1 MAIKAIFFDLD
12 DTLHDHL
19 YPFSKAF
26 KDSFP
31 HLYEQMDVVSLY
43 KKFRDF
49 SDLLWKKYSNHEL
62 TLEELRIARIVM
74 AFEYFQKGIS
84 NEQASEF
91 QTHYELNCDNLQ
103 LFAEVPELI
112 NEIKAKGILVGII
125 TNGPV
130 QHQFNKINS
139 LGLTS
144 CVSRNHIF
152 ISDEVGVAK
161 PNKQIFQHVAQ
172 KVNMTPSEIVYIGD
186 SWPNDV
192 VAPMEAG
199 WKAIWYN
206 HRKRLPDTDHKP
218 LAEIDQL
225 LSIIDIVKKKFNAI
239 QR

>member
-49 SDLLWKKYSNHEL
+49 SDLLWEKYSNHEL
-62 TLEELRIARIVM
+62 TLEELRIARIEM
-74 AFEYFQKGIS
+74 AFEYFKKGIT

-91 QTHYELNCDNLQ
+91 QAQYELNGDNLQ

-139 LGLTS
+139 LGLTNY
-144 CVSRNHIF
+144 VSRNHIF

-172 KVNMTPSEIVYIGD
+172 KVNMLPNEIVYIGD

-218 LAEIDQL
+218 LAEINQL

>member
-19 YPFSKAF
+19 HPFSKAF

-31 HLYEQMDVVSLY
+31 DLYEQMDVESLY

-74 AFEYFQKGIS
+74 ALEYFQKGIT
-84 NEQASEF
+84 NEQASDF
-91 QTHYELNCDNLQ
+91 QAEYELNLDNLQ
-103 LFAEVPELI
+103 LFTEVPELI
-112 NEIKAKGILVGII
+112 NVIKAKGKLVGII

-130 QHQFNKINS
+130 KHQFNKINS

-144 CVSRNHIF
+144 YVSGDHIF

-161 PNKQIFQHVAQ
+161 PNKQIFHHVAQ
-172 KVNMTPSEIVYIGD
+172 KVNMIPSEILYIGD

-199 WKAIWYN
+199 WQAIWYN
-206 HRKRLPDTDHKP
+206 HRKRLPDTGHKP
-218 LAEIDQL
+218 LAVIDHL
-225 LSIIDIVKKKFNAI
+225 LSIINILDKDI
-239 QR
+239 

>member
-1 MAIKAIFFDLD
+1 
-12 DTLHDHL
+12 
-19 YPFSKAF
+19 
-26 KDSFP
+26 
-31 HLYEQMDVVSLY
+31 MDVTSLY

-49 SDLLWKKYSNHEL
+49 SDLLWKQYSRQQL

-74 AFEYFQKGIS
+74 ALEYFQKGIT
-84 NEQASEF
+84 NEQASRF
-91 QTHYELNCDNLQ
+91 QAQYELNSGSLQ
-103 LFAEVPELI
+103 LFAEVPKLI
-112 NEIKAKGILVGII
+112 NEIKTQGKLVGII

-144 CVSRNHIF
+144 CVSRDHIF

-172 KVNMTPSEIVYIGD
+172 KVNMIPSEIIYIGD

-206 HRKRLPDTDHKP
+206 HRKRLPDTGHKP
-218 LAEIDQL
+218 IAEINQL
-225 LSIIDIVKKKFNAI
+225 LSIIDIVKEES
-239 QR
+239 

>member
-1 MAIKAIFFDLD
+1 MTIKAIFFDLD

-19 YPFSKAF
+19 YPFSVAF

-31 HLYEQMDVVSLY
+31 NLYQQMAVEELY

-49 SDLLWKKYSNHEL
+49 SDLLWKKYSNQEL
-62 TLEELRIARIVM
+62 TLEELRISRIVM
-74 AFEYFQKGIS
+74 ALEFFQKDIT
-84 NEQASEF
+84 NEQASQF
-91 QTHYELNCDNLQ
+91 QAHYELNLDNLQ
-103 LFAEVPELI
+103 LFPEVPELI
-112 NEIKAKGILVGII
+112 KSIKAKGKLVGII

-130 QHQFNKINS
+130 QHQFNKISS

-144 CVSRNHIF
+144 YVSKDHIF

-161 PNKQIFQHVAQ
+161 PNKQIFHHVAQ
-172 KVNMTPSEIVYIGD
+172 KVNMIPSEIVYIGD

-199 WKAIWYN
+199 WKAIWYK

>member
-1 MAIKAIFFDLD
+1 MTIKAIFFDLD

-26 KDSFP
+26 KDTFP
-31 HLYEQMDVVSLY
+31 LLYEYMDVTSLY

-49 SDLLWKKYSNHEL
+49 SDLLWKQYSSRQL
-62 TLEELRIARIVM
+62 TLEEMRIARIVM
-74 AFEYFQKGIS
+74 ALEYFQKGIT
-84 NEQASEF
+84 NELASRFQA
-91 QTHYELNCDNLQ
+91 QYELNSGSLQ
-103 LFAEVPELI
+103 LFAEVPKLI
-112 NEIKAKGILVGII
+112 NEIKAQGKLVGII

-144 CVSRNHIF
+144 FVSRDRIF

-172 KVNMTPSEIVYIGD
+172 KVNMIPSEMIYIGD

-206 HRKRLPDTDHKP
+206 HRKRLPDIGHKP
-218 LAEIDQL
+218 LAEINQL
-225 LSIIDIVKKKFNAI
+225 LSIIDIVKEES
-239 QR
+239 

>member
-1 MAIKAIFFDLD
+1 MAS
-12 DTLHDHL
+12 
-19 YPFSKAF
+19 Y
-26 KDSFP
+26 
-31 HLYEQMDVVSLY
+31 
-43 KKFRDF
+43 
-49 SDLLWKKYSNHEL
+49 
-62 TLEELRIARIVM
+62 
-74 AFEYFQKGIS
+74 
-84 NEQASEF
+84 
-91 QTHYELNCDNLQ
+91 
-103 LFAEVPELI
+103 
-112 NEIKAKGILVGII
+112 
-125 TNGPV
+125 
-130 QHQFNKINS
+130 
-139 LGLTS
+139 
-144 CVSRNHIF
+144 VSRNHIF

>member
-31 HLYEQMDVVSLY
+31 DLYQQMDVELLY

-49 SDLLWKKYSNHEL
+49 SDLLWKKYSIQEL

-74 AFEYFQKGIS
+74 ALEYFQKGIT
-84 NEQASEF
+84 NEQASDF
-91 QTHYELNCDNLQ
+91 QAQYELNLDNLQ

-112 NEIKAKGILVGII
+112 NVMKAKGKFVGII

-139 LGLTS
+139 LDLTS
-144 CVSRNHIF
+144 YVSRDHIF

-161 PNKQIFQHVAQ
+161 PNKQIFHHVAQ

-192 VAPMEAG
+192 VAPIEAG
-199 WKAIWYN
+199 WQAIWYN
-206 HRKRLPDTDHKP
+206 HRKRMPDTAHKP
-218 LAEIDQL
+218 LAVIDQL
-225 LSIIDIVKKKFNAI
+225 LSIIDILDKDI
-239 QR
+239 

>member
-62 TLEELRIARIVM
+62 TLEELRIARIEM
-74 AFEYFQKGIS
+74 AFEYFKKGIT

-91 QTHYELNCDNLQ
+91 QAQYELNGDNLQ
-103 LFAEVPELI
+103 LFAEVLELI
-112 NEIKAKGILVGII
+112 NEIKSKGILVGII

-139 LGLTS
+139 LGLAS

-161 PNKQIFQHVAQ
+161 PNIQIFQHVAQ
-172 KVNMTPSEIVYIGD
+172 KVNMSPNEIVYIGD

-225 LSIIDIVKKKFNAI
+225 LSIIDIVKEEI
-239 QR
+239 